1 MGLFGKKKVK
11 ESESDQLFKQFG
23 GETNAV
29 KEPQRQTR
37 KQAVQNAAAAHV
49 SSVKK
54 EQLLER
60 MALLRKNMY
69 SHPEFD
75 SYFDKL
81 EKTTYNLKSMPD
93 NVNKEAMGVVDNFL
107 LGALNDALNYCNRG
121 NYIALGACLDNIE
134 GFVSDRFQCGS
145 YYTDLQFQKNK
156 LERNRLYIEQQNYR
170 SEYAR
175 LEARMEKL
183 KADAANPALHLSR
196 DHIVMEVQDIKAQ
209 GAKIKTSINNI
220 GDRIKLLD
228 KAIGEIRDHS
238 IAHANDSVFDLNAE
252 MDDVLRL
259 KRENEH
265 DAAFTD
271 KLNEKMDESH
281 RKVSASALDINGD
294 VFESNTPIE
303 LNDDLFKM

>member
-23 GETNAV
+23 GETNSV
-29 KEPQRQTR
+29 KTPQKQTR

-49 SSVKK
+49 SAVKK
-54 EQLLER
+54 DQLLEKIS
-60 MALLRKNMY
+60 LLRKNMY
-69 SHPEFD
+69 AHPEYD
-75 SYFDKL
+75 GYVEKL
-81 EKTTYNLKSMPD
+81 EETTRTLKSMPD

-121 NYIALGACLDNIE
+121 NYIALGACLDNID

-145 YYTDLQFQKNK
+145 YYTDLKFQKFK

-196 DHIVMEVQDIKAQ
+196 DHIAMEAQDIKAQ
-209 GAKIKTSINNI
+209 GAKLKSSINNI

-228 KAIGEIRDHS
+228 KAIGEIREHS
-238 IAHANDSVFDLNAE
+238 IAHANDSVFDLNGE
-252 MDDVLRL
+252 MDDVLSL